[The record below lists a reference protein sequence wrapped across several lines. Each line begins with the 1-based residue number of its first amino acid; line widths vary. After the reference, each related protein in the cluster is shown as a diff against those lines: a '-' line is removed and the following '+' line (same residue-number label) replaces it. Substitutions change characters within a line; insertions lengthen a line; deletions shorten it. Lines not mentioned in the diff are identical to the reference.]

1 MAIICPPLGKL
12 THRFTVKIIFGIPK
26 QVLAL
31 ITANLLVCLFIFLF
45 NIIVGQYIGYSDK
58 IITFNCILFGC
69 YCIISTV
76 LIVNLLKT
84 HMTKIELDMRQ
95 ESYERLQEY
104 THQVEEMYSSLRSFK
119 HDYQNIMLSMSGYIE
134 AEDIKGL
141 QTYFH
146 NEILPQSQSLSKNTA
161 QLNQLMNLKVTELKS
176 IVSSKLLYA
185 IELHIAVTIEM
196 TEEISEIS
204 VDALDLSRVLGIFL
218 DNAIETALETEHPSI
233 RFAAI
238 SLDTEYLF
246 IISNTYIDHGLS
258 LASLRQPLISSKGT
272 TRGIGLYNAQKI
284 LSKYPGVLWNTAK
297 DETSFTQQLNIA
309 K

>member
-1 MAIICPPLGKL
+1 MAK
-12 THRFTVKIIFGIPK
+12 
-26 QVLAL
+26 
-31 ITANLLVCLFIFLF
+31 
-45 NIIVGQYIGYSDK
+45 
-58 IITFNCILFGC
+58 
-69 YCIISTV
+69 
-76 LIVNLLKT
+76 
-84 HMTKIELDMRQ
+84 MELDMRQ
-95 ESYERLQEY
+95 ESYKRLQEY
-104 THQVEEMYSSLRSFK
+104 TDQVEEMYSSLRSFK
-119 HDYQNIMLSMSGYIE
+119 HDYRNIMLSMSGYIE

-141 QTYFH
+141 RTYFH

-238 SLDTEYLF
+238 GLDTEYLF